1 MRLAING
8 HVVDT
13 FGAKRSTGML
23 ETDHSC
29 ALVGELHEVPQS
41 DPDDG
46 RCSPRTSY
54 VNTEKNNRSKLP
66 R

>member
-41 DPDDG
+41 VQG

-54 VNTEKNNRSKLP
+54 DNTEKNNRSKFP